1 MNLQEWELSRKLVVV
16 EHPNATAIP
25 VPEALLAPPKK
36 SKQQP
41 QERALEL
48 EKEPSLKVRSFQ

>member
-1 MNLQEWELSRKLVVV
+1 MNLQEWELSRKLAVV

-25 VPEALLAPPKK
+25 VPEALLTAPKK

-48 EKEPSLKVRSFQ
+48 EKEPSLKVRPFQ